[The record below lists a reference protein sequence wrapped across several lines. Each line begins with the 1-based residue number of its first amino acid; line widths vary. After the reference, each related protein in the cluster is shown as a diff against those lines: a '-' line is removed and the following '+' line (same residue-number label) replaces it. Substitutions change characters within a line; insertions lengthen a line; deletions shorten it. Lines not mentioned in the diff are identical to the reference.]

1 MKLNPK
7 LTYFVENKIG
17 ESKDTPYVLW
27 EEGDDE
33 KLHTLINKFFSNK
46 EDRDFRLEKLEGKNH
61 HHSKSPFY
69 FFPHW

>member
-33 KLHTLINKFFSNK
+33 K
-46 EDRDFRLEKLEGKNH
+46 
-61 HHSKSPFY
+61 
-69 FFPHW
+69 